1 MNGTAAA
8 TETPPLW
15 MRVVFGRNPKRTLIR
30 LSCLIVVTLV
40 LFRYVLIPIRVSGF
54 SMDPTFRDG
63 KVTLVNHQA
72 YHWAKPKRGDVVAF
86 RMPEEGNVVLLKRV
100 IGLPGERVRIVD
112 GRAYINGKALDE
124 PYAKTSRDA
133 PTIGSEYK
141 LGPDECFVI
150 GDNRIISVFY
160 HIPERYI
167 LGKVLF

>member
-1 MNGTAAA
+1 MNGIAAA
-8 TETPPLW
+8 TDLPPLW

-54 SMDPTFRDG
+54 SMVPTFRDG

-72 YHWAKPKRGDVVAF
+72 YRWARPKRGDVIAF
-86 RMPEEGNVVLLKRV
+86 RRPEEGNVILLKRI
-100 IGLPGERVRIVD
+100 IGLPGERMRIVD
-112 GRAYINGKALDE
+112 GRVYINGTALDE

-133 PTIGSEYK
+133 PTTGAERRLGEDEY
-141 LGPDECFVI
+141 FVI
-150 GDNRIISVFY
+150 GDNRIISDSY
-160 HIPERYI
+160 YIPEHYI